1 MNLLIVDD
9 EPLIHISIEYSLNAI
24 AEPDLT
30 VKHAYTGSEMLRMM
44 ESNVFDIALVD
55 IRMPGMDG
63 LAAIEEAAKHCPNTR
78 YYIMSGFSE
87 FEYARQAVHLGV
99 TDYLLKPLDEKQL
112 RKIISD
118 TRGVLAKNQENIKEK
133 MRAWLAGTL
142 HRHDVSYLYDTAYT
156 SAVVLLCEDS
166 ANSGAAL
173 GFVPAENACSLPCRE
188 GTLMILFSKSAEQV
202 RGALRQ
208 FPRSGYPR
216 NITCFV
222 SPIGASPVELA
233 ASLHRMT
240 DLCPI
245 RVYLGTGKRY
255 DLGRISP
262 ADESLSEICAEW
274 INLCAYIREKDSAN
288 FITLSEKLLSAA
300 SELTAPRLQCLCDF
314 ISIAAGAAVSNP
326 ADLNAL
332 RSTLHETEGSLLNQA
347 SGSNRLDMVTAYVN
361 EHYAENISINELA
374 SRFDLT
380 PNYLSSMFKKRTGVN
395 FVEYLTKLRLSK
407 AKALLTS
414 GNLSIKEI
422 GESVGYYSQS
432 YFTKTFIKHEGCTPG
447 EYRTKKNGS
456 RN

>member
-9 EPLIHISIEYSLNAI
+9 EPLIHISIEYSLNAM

-44 ESNVFDIALVD
+44 EANAFDIALVD

-63 LAAIEEAAKHCPNTR
+63 LAAIEEAGKRWPNTR

-118 TRGVLAKNQENIKEK
+118 TKAILAKNQENIKEK

-166 ANSGAAL
+166 ADSGTSL
-173 GFVPAENACSLPCRE
+173 DFVPQADVCPLPCRE
-188 GTLMILFSKSAEQV
+188 GTLMILYATSAEQV

-208 FPRSGYPR
+208 FPRGGYPR
-216 NITCFV
+216 GVTCFV
-222 SPIGASPVELA
+222 SPIDSSPVELA

-262 ADESLSEICAEW
+262 ADERLAETCAEW
-274 INLCAYIREKDSAN
+274 INLCACVREKDVSD
-288 FITLSEKLLSAA
+288 FFTLSDKLLSAA
-300 SELTAPRLQCLCDF
+300 SDLTAPRLQCLCDYL
-314 ISIAAGAAVSNP
+314 STAAGIVISDP
-326 ADLNAL
+326 ADLTAL
-332 RSTLHETEGSLLNQA
+332 RAALRETGESLLNQA

-361 EHYAENISINELA
+361 EHFAENISINELA

-395 FVEYLTKLRLSK
+395 FVEHLTKLRLNK
-407 AKALLTS
+407 AKALLAS

-432 YFTKTFIKHEGCTPG
+432 YFTKTFLKHEGCTPG
-447 EYRTKKNGS
+447 EYRAKKNGS